1 MPDRQIFFRRRIEFG
16 EVKDMERNRKER
28 DGGVLGDL
36 AELFDLP
43 ADVVAGLPRLEMVGS
58 RQLYLEHHTGILAY
72 SQDLVDANTS
82 AGVLRIRGANLT
94 LLAMTA
100 GELRIGGR
108 IDAVEWLGSDG

>member
-1 MPDRQIFFRRRIEFG
+1 
-16 EVKDMERNRKER
+16 MERNRKGR
-28 DGGVLGDL
+28 DGGVLDAV

-108 IDAVEWLGSDG
+108 IDAVEWLGADG